1 MFIEKMNLSLLVA
14 VSSIVV
20 LASCAAAPP
29 NAHYN
34 RRAYPPPKFFY
45 SHKYSWLPS
54 VASRYC
60 SGPPINKYR
69 PPGFRATRN
78 PYIGPGS
85 GQGIQHQG
93 LPAQGI
99 PQVLHQG
106 PPQGLYQG
114 RPPGFRATR
123 NPYIGPGPGQGIQ
136 HQGLPAQGI
145 PQVLHQGP
153 PQGLYQGVPQ
163 GIHQGPLGFNQG
175 APHGLHQVSQHQ
187 GVHHPLAQAPHPG
200 HPYQQV
206 PHQSQLF
213 QSSPAKRF
221 TPTPQTFVKT
231 SPIPQFTSI
240 APWKIQPSHLNS
252 IKNDLI
258 SEAPSFTVATKTYYK
273 PDDERSPIH
282 TIPAPKLSPADKPA
296 DFEYRIQQQT
306 TQQQYS
312 TTPGFK
318 TLDKAIANQIKMN
331 PAALLAQQTQSHFAP
346 DPDPQHV
353 PQVRIP
359 PTTPGFKTLDKAIA
373 NQIKIN
379 PAALLAQQTQSH
391 FAPDPDPQHVPQVR
405 IPPTSDPFSQPS
417 NGQVPIDIYLQQ
429 QIDNEIAQQEALY
442 IQQQRAKEAIQYQ
455 QQLEAA
461 QLAIAQQQAFH
472 AQQENLKQQLLQ
484 QQALE
489 AQKQLALQAQ
499 QQAAQQAVLQQQQQQ
514 QIYQEVPVQQQS
526 SESLTAEELFN
537 LMHGIPA
544 KNQAGVQAST
554 QSVQDVL
561 SVPQQQNNEIA
572 SAATTNFQPN
582 YQSFNYD
589 EKAHQQQIQVEQQKE
604 YSEGSES
611 KRSTS
616 EGVAQTNFNPQYQNF
631 NYDEK
636 TKRNGFN
643 NGNNEV
649 GVQSQLQVD
658 EVTQNTTKVD
668 PKDIKKEKRY
678 QKNAFSASHGYTVG
692 YSTLPKDIT
701 ESVPQTQFNLQQ
713 GGYST
718 LPVNYNEKQISR
730 KVKPDNAVVNEI
742 KKVHSGHL
750 KKKTKYHNNGYST
763 IAEDLLQQH
772 DLKNDLQQLTYS
784 TLPNQKIL
792 EVLKHQRHFNS
803 TQQQDQQTV
812 TTEKDTLQKMRE
824 NAQKFYNPH
833 ILQAVRNNTGSDNVQ
848 IQQSIQIYENNY
860 ASKGDDN
867 HIDLSGITT
876 TSTTTPASTPV
887 STTSESSVVT
897 EINVIESNHDSDNQ
911 ESNLYEEIM
920 LQDKSKPLEDHY
932 NILQQQ
938 QQQQIYQEVPVQQ
951 QSSES
956 LTAEELF
963 NLMHGI
969 PAKNQAD
976 VQASTQSVQDVL
988 SVPQQQNNEIASAAT
1003 TNFQPNYQSFNYDEK
1018 AHQQQIQVEQQKE
1031 YSEGSESKRST
1042 SEGVAQTNFNPQY
1055 QNFNYDEKTK
1065 RNGFNNGNNEVGVQS
1080 QLQVDEVTQNTTKVD
1095 PKDIKKEKRYQ
1106 KNAFSASHGYTVG
1119 YSTLPKD
1126 ITESVPQTQFN
1137 LQQGGYS
1144 TLPVNYNE
1152 KQISRKV
1159 KPDNAVVNEIK
1170 KVHSGHLKK
1179 KTKYHN
1185 NGYSTIAEDLLQQHD
1200 LKNDLQQ
1207 LTYSTLPNQKIL
1219 EVLKHQRHFNSTQ
1232 QQDQQTVT
1240 TEKDTL
1246 QKMRENAQKFY
1257 NPHILQAVRNN
1268 TGSDNVQIQQSIQIY
1283 ENNYASKGDDNHID
1297 LSGIT
1302 TTSTTTPASTPVS
1315 TTSESSVVT
1324 EINVIESNHDSDNQE
1339 SNLYEEIML
1348 QDKSKPLEDHYNSN
1362 SHSYFGQRIRPKRT

>member
-1 MFIEKMNLSLLVA
+1 MNLSLLVA
-14 VSSIVV
+14 VSSIAV

-45 SHKYSWLPS
+45 SHKGGFS
-54 VASRYC
+54 
-60 SGPPINKYR
+60 SGPPINKY
-69 PPGFRATRN
+69 
-78 PYIGPGS
+78 
-85 GQGIQHQG
+85 
-93 LPAQGI
+93 
-99 PQVLHQG
+99 
-106 PPQGLYQG
+106 

-163 GIHQGPLGFNQG
+163 GIHQGPIGFNQG

-306 TQQQYS
+306 TQQQY
-312 TTPGFK
+312 
-318 TLDKAIANQIKMN
+318 
-331 PAALLAQQTQSHFAP
+331 
-346 DPDPQHV
+346 
-353 PQVRIP
+353 

-442 IQQQRAKEAIQYQ
+442 IQQQRAKEAMQYQQ

-499 QQAAQQAVLQQQQQQ
+499 QQAALQQAVLQQQQQQ

-544 KNQAGVQAST
+544 KNQADVQAST

-643 NGNNEV
+643 NENNEV

-658 EVTQNTTKVD
+658 EVTQNTTKVE

-887 STTSESSVVT
+887 STTSELSVVT

-920 LQDKSKPLEDHY
+920 LQDE
-932 NILQQQ
+932 
-938 QQQQIYQEVPVQQ
+938 
-951 QSSES
+951 
-956 LTAEELF
+956 
-963 NLMHGI
+963 
-969 PAKNQAD
+969 
-976 VQASTQSVQDVL
+976 
-988 SVPQQQNNEIASAAT
+988 
-1003 TNFQPNYQSFNYDEK
+1003 
-1018 AHQQQIQVEQQKE
+1018 
-1031 YSEGSESKRST
+1031 
-1042 SEGVAQTNFNPQY
+1042 
-1055 QNFNYDEKTK
+1055 
-1065 RNGFNNGNNEVGVQS
+1065 
-1080 QLQVDEVTQNTTKVD
+1080 
-1095 PKDIKKEKRYQ
+1095 
-1106 KNAFSASHGYTVG
+1106 
-1119 YSTLPKD
+1119 
-1126 ITESVPQTQFN
+1126 
-1137 LQQGGYS
+1137 
-1144 TLPVNYNE
+1144 
-1152 KQISRKV
+1152 
-1159 KPDNAVVNEIK
+1159 
-1170 KVHSGHLKK
+1170 
-1179 KTKYHN
+1179 
-1185 NGYSTIAEDLLQQHD
+1185 
-1200 LKNDLQQ
+1200 
-1207 LTYSTLPNQKIL
+1207 
-1219 EVLKHQRHFNSTQ
+1219 
-1232 QQDQQTVT
+1232 
-1240 TEKDTL
+1240 
-1246 QKMRENAQKFY
+1246 
-1257 NPHILQAVRNN
+1257 
-1268 TGSDNVQIQQSIQIY
+1268 
-1283 ENNYASKGDDNHID
+1283 
-1297 LSGIT
+1297 
-1302 TTSTTTPASTPVS
+1302 
-1315 TTSESSVVT
+1315 
-1324 EINVIESNHDSDNQE
+1324 
-1339 SNLYEEIML
+1339 
-1348 QDKSKPLEDHYNSN
+1348 SKPLEDHYNSN